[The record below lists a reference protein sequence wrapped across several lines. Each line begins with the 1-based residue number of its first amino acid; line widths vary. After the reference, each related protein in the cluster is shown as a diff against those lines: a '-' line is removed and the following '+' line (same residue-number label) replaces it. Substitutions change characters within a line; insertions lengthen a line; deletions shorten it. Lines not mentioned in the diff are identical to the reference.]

1 MDKKSILSY
10 YADHSRHM
18 LAKKCEDKLSI
29 FVGILAIIVI
39 IYRIMFLAVP
49 MFVEG
54 FLKKNMKMMFE
65 SLTLLV

>member
-1 MDKKSILSY
+1 MDQKSILSY

-18 LAKKCEDKLSI
+18 LAKKCEDKLAI

-39 IYRIMFLAVP
+39 IYRIMFLAIP

-54 FLKKNMKMMFE
+54 FIKKDMKIMFE
-65 SLTLLV
+65 SMTLLV

>member
-1 MDKKSILSY
+1 MDQKSILSY

-18 LAKKCEDKLSI
+18 LSKECEDKLAI

-39 IYRIMFLAVP
+39 IYRIMFLAIP

-54 FLKKNMKMMFE
+54 FIKKDMKIMFE
-65 SLTLLV
+65 SMTLLV